1 MPTTRERPATRQQD
15 QAGSLK
21 IRVASGLGAGHNL
34 TQIFRRALQ
43 GAFAGWSV
51 NAEVARQGYATEGVI
66 ALLDL
71 AFAPEPA
78 GLGLHRVQ
86 ANIVPTNAPRLRV
99 AEKAGFRHEGL
110 ALRYLR
116 IAGEWRDHA
125 MFAKLADEHTPQFL
139 PTPAMPAE

>member
-1 MPTTRERPATRQQD
+1 
-15 QAGSLK
+15 
-21 IRVASGLGAGHNL
+21 VASGLREGTECRLVGFLADGRIAGLFNL

-71 AFAPEPA
+71 AFAAEPA

-86 ANIVPTNAPRLRV
+86 ANIVPTNVPSLRV
-99 AEKAGFRHEGL
+99 AEKAGFRREGL
-110 ALRYLR
+110 ALRYLK

-125 MFAKLADEHTPQFL
+125 MYAKLADEHTPLYLLSRAF
-139 PTPAMPAE
+139 A